1 MAASDTSGGIV
12 NTMVRQVDVRQGVD
26 PSGTASLVHILI
38 VDDDATKRFALK
50 AALEPLGY
58 TVVEAGSGYAALR
71 CAMTQ
76 DFAVILLDVRM
87 PIMDGFETARLLR
100 QRRQS
105 EFTPVIFVTA
115 HDSEAIANL
124 MAYDAAD
131 FIYSPVPPSQL
142 RAKVRV
148 FANLYLRADSLARRA
163 IEVQESANELSLLTD
178 SAPIGIF
185 RTDLNNC
192 YTYVNPR
199 WTELTGIAPDR
210 AVGNPWEILL
220 SPPQVAAL
228 VGARPDVGRVGPPFS
243 HRFEI
248 TRDTGIR
255 TMLHVAKPV
264 FGGGGAFSGWVGT
277 LSDVTDEVQWR
288 AEATATRDA
297 AVAANQMQSNF
308 AASASHELKTP
319 TAAVLGFVEEVLE
332 NPALGAE
339 DREYLE
345 IAHRNAT
352 RLSKLIDDLLTVG
365 EADIGA
371 AMMHT
376 ESVAVL
382 TLVEFVVT
390 SFAATAAA
398 SQVEI
403 IVRAATE
410 TDVPAANLFVEADPL
425 RLEQALSNLISNAV
439 KFNRDGGRVTI
450 SVGGFGDVVR
460 VAVHDTGIGIEES
473 SIDRIFDRFFRTRGA
488 LDVGVKGSGLGLAIA
503 QRMVEAQNG
512 TLAAA
517 SVLGEGS
524 TFTITLPALRQQ
536 GE

>member
-1 MAASDTSGGIV
+1 M
-12 NTMVRQVDVRQGVD
+12 
-26 PSGTASLVHILI
+26 VHILI
-38 VDDDATKRFALK
+38 VDDDSSKRFALK
-50 AALEPLGY
+50 AALQPLGY
-58 TVVEAGSGYAALR
+58 TVVEADSGYAALR

-87 PIMDGFETARLLR
+87 PIMDGFETAQLLR

-105 EFTPVIFVTA
+105 ELTPVIFITA

-124 MAYDAAD
+124 TAYDAGAAD

-148 FANLYLRADSLARRA
+148 FANLYLRAEALARQARE
-163 IEVQESANELSLLTD
+163 IRESADELTLLTD

-199 WTELTGIAPDR
+199 WTELTGITADQ

-220 SPPQVAAL
+220 SPTQVTAL

-248 TRDTGIR
+248 TRHETIR

-264 FGGGGAFSGWVGT
+264 FGGEGTSSGWVGT
-277 LSDVTDEVQWR
+277 LSDVTDEMQWR

-297 AVAANQMQSNF
+297 AVAANEMQSNF
-308 AASASHELKTP
+308 AASASHELRTP
-319 TAAVLGFVEEVLE
+319 TASVLGFIEEVLE
-332 NPALGAE
+332 NPDLAAE
-339 DREYLE
+339 DREYLN
-345 IAHRNAT
+345 IAHRNAK
-352 RLSKLIDDLLTVG
+352 RLSKLIDDLLIVG

-376 ESVAVL
+376 ESVPVL
-382 TLVEFVVT
+382 ALVEFVVT
-390 SFAATAAA
+390 SFAATAQAT
-398 SQVEI
+398 QVD
-403 IVRAATE
+403 IVVE
-410 TDVPAANLFVEADPL
+410 TDAETDAPADTLTVEADPL

-439 KFNRDGGRVTI
+439 KFNRDGGQVTI
-450 SVGGFGDVVR
+450 SIGGFGDTVR
-460 VAVHDTGIGIEES
+460 IAVQDTGIGIEAA
-473 SIDRIFDRFFRTRGA
+473 SIDRIFDRFFRTAGA
-488 LDVGVKGSGLGLAIA
+488 LNVGVKGSGLGLAIA

-512 TLAAA
+512 TMSAT

-524 TFTITLPALRQQ
+524 TFTITLPAIHPR
-536 GE
+536 GD